1 MDGPIIN
8 PGLIETNS
16 NFSSFLRFLTNCH
29 AIFSENILLLLKG
42 STIDGSL
49 QSSSLYL
56 SLSSF
61 EK

>member
-8 PGLIETNS
+8 PGLIEINS
-16 NFSSFLRFLTNCH
+16 NFSSFFRFLTNYH
-29 AIFSENILLLLKG
+29 AIFSEKILLLLKG